1 MSRIRNASGDDFVL
15 RIDIAGALNLLVG
28 STSKSL
34 LKGSSDRKDTS
45 VQPIFMKEVLNYAN
59 EHPEDTCALLYWET
73 AVALDLN
80 EFSSDE
86 LKATQKII
94 MDNVDNVIAIAGG
107 KSKVAS
113 EIQKLMR
120 NLEHALRTYSS
131 RIAEET
137 EVADRLTE
145 LRERYNQTSAR
156 SRRRTPKSSNSTP
169 VRPGR
174 ITTIRKKKAST
185 SVKRTTQ
192 QLIDGQETPSPPPV
206 TNSLVTPIART
217 RPVLSRSAKSAAF
230 SKTRRWL
237 FEKNDEDELT

>member
-1 MSRIRNASGDDFVL
+1 MVMTFHELMSRIRNASGDDFVL

-107 KSKVAS
+107 KSGYFSLQEA
-113 EIQKLMR
+113 
-120 NLEHALRTYSS
+120 
-131 RIAEET
+131 

-206 TNSLVTPIART
+206 TNSLVTPVART